1 MAVPLFCGQ
10 EARNRNEF
18 SSTFA
23 PGTCEFEF
31 QRAMVSNFNR
41 KLRTNERERMIESGG
56 KVRSRNGL
64 ENCIQTDSV
73 RLFYAVKATFDVNAH
88 IKIK

>member
-10 EARNRNEF
+10 EAGNRNEF

-23 PGTCEFEF
+23 PGTCEFEI

-41 KLRTNERERMIESGG
+41 ELRTNEEGEDDRKRGESEVEKRTG
-56 KVRSRNGL
+56 KLHSN
-64 ENCIQTDSV
+64 
-73 RLFYAVKATFDVNAH
+73 
-88 IKIK
+88 